1 MGLGHFARGIRKEGR
16 RTHIRRRVAQILGE
30 SDAVRHGLAG
40 LQAGVHGTLF
50 GLAVHG

>member
-1 MGLGHFARGIRKEGR
+1 MGLGHLARSIGEESR
-16 RTHIRRRVAQILGE
+16 RTNIRRRVAQILGE

-40 LQAGVHGTLF
+40 LQGGVHGTLF